1 MITKKRWKFVAENR
15 RSEIIDKLLF
25 TNSVIEFY
33 LFIAI
38 NTISLKKGQVEF
50 DLKTLMFNRIVSLTL
65 LPRIIN

>member
-1 MITKKRWKFVAENR
+1 MITKKRWKFAENR

-33 LFIAI
+33 IFIAI

-50 DLKTLMFNRIVSLTL
+50 DLKTLMFNRIVRLTL